1 MTAVLEGAHGREPE
15 SVPARYLVVGTG
27 WRAGLFI
34 RLARAFPHRLSTT
47 GLVARNSLRR
57 SEAEQFF
64 GLPAFTSVKDAVQST
79 KPDFVVAAVPWPAAP
94 SVIISAVELEVPI
107 LCETP
112 PAPDLKGLNE
122 LWAQVGTS
130 GLVQVAEQYPFYP
143 GHVARRRL
151 IERGLI
157 GRATAV
163 QVSSTHG
170 YHAIALIRS
179 MLGLAYENAEITA
192 FRTESGLVQPST
204 RAGWTRDLSLQ
215 PSANV
220 VAHLDFGS
228 RGSALYD
235 FTDNQWHNPLRSNR
249 ILIRGERGELVDDR
263 VVRMQDETTVVE
275 SELRRRQS
283 GIDMN
288 YDGFDLEHI
297 EFEGDA
303 VYRNDWRGGRLADD
317 EIAAASLL
325 EGMKLWVRGEGPEPY
340 PLASGCQD
348 HMLSLAIEESLETQR
363 TVSTHSGPW
372 VR

>member
-1 MTAVLEGAHGREPE
+1 MDGGRGRGAE
-15 SVPARYLVVGTG
+15 SPPARYLVIGTG
-27 WRAGLFI
+27 YRAGLFV
-34 RLARAFPHRLSTT
+34 RLAAAFPHRLMAT
-47 GLVARNSLRR
+47 GMVARNALRK
-57 SEAEQFF
+57 SDAEQLF
-64 GLPAFTSVKDAVQST
+64 GLPGFTSIADAVTAT
-79 KPDFVVAAVPWPAAP
+79 KPDFVVAAVTWEAAP
-94 SVIISAVELEVPI
+94 SVIISSVELGVPI

-112 PAPDLKGLNE
+112 PAPDLRGLNE
-122 LWAQVGTS
+122 LWSQVGGS
-130 GLVQVAEQYPFYP
+130 GLVQVAEQYPLYP

-157 GRATAV
+157 GKPTAV

-170 YHAIALIRS
+170 YHAVALIRS
-179 MLGLAYENAEITA
+179 MLGLGYENADVTA
-192 FRTESGLVQPST
+192 FRSELGLVQPST
-204 RAGWTRDLSLQ
+204 RAGWTGDLSPR

-228 RGSALYD
+228 KGSALYD
-235 FTDNQWHNPLRSNR
+235 FTDNQSRNPLRSNR
-249 ILIRGERGELVDDR
+249 TLVRGERGELVDDR
-263 VVRMQDETTVVE
+263 VVRMRDETTVVE

-288 YDGFDLEHI
+288 FDGFDLEHI

-325 EGMKLWVRGEGPEPY
+325 EQMLLWVRDDGPEPY
-340 PLASGCQD
+340 PLAEGCQD
-348 HMLSLAIEESLETQR
+348 HLLSLAIDQSLETRR
-363 TVSTHSGPW
+363 TVRTHSGPW